1 MPLPEFTPT
10 FLPGVLLVT
19 TPVFGDDRGYFTEAY
34 SQANWAEAG
43 FTKTFV
49 QDNMSCSAAGTLRGM
64 HYQIDPDAQGKYVRV
79 VRGAAFDV
87 AVDIRKGSPTFGQW
101 FGCQL
106 DDRNKLGLWIPAGF
120 AHGFLALED
129 HTLLYYK
136 STRPY
141 APHNERAFHYADPA
155 VGIAWPQ
162 TPRTVSAKD
171 AAAPPLAQA
180 DVFDYALHPGVA

>member
-1 MPLPEFTPT
+1 MPLPELTPT
-10 FLPGVLLVT
+10 ALPGVLLVK
-19 TPVFGDDRGYFTEAY
+19 TPLFGDDRGYFTEAY
-34 SQANWAEAG
+34 SQLNWAAAG
-43 FTKTFV
+43 FTETFV

-87 AVDIRKGSPTFGQW
+87 AVDIRRGSPTFGKW
-101 FGCQL
+101 VGYQL
-106 DDRNKLGLWIPAGF
+106 DDRNKLALWIPTGF

-136 STRPY
+136 STHPY

-155 VGIAWPQ
+155 VGIEWPEQ
-162 TPRTVSAKD
+162 PRVLSGKD
-171 AAAPPLAQA
+171 AAAPPLEQA
-180 DVFDYALHPGVA
+180 EVFAYDAHPE